1 MNTVEVEFPFAKD
14 LEAADEAMLP
24 ELTEMNETW
33 KAENGLVPAAA
44 LKEIFQISKQAAHK
58 LPGKYGLTEYNFFD
72 KKWYSRA
79 EVEALHKMERPAG
92 FKGSSMAAMGR
103 DCLDDARK
111 D

>member
-1 MNTVEVEFPFAKD
+1 MSSAVVEFPFAKD
-14 LEAADEAMLP
+14 LEAADEAILP

-44 LKEIFQISKQAAHK
+44 LKEVFQISRQAADK
-58 LPGKYGLTEYNFFD
+58 LPGKYGLTEYIFFG
-72 KKWYSRA
+72 KRWYSRA
-79 EVEALHKMERPAG
+79 EVEALHKLERPSG
-92 FKGSSMAAMGR
+92 FKGHNMAAMVR